1 MNKCFITGRLTK
13 DPVLEHTKNGVPTC
27 QFNVAT
33 NRPVIRDG
41 KREADFITCIAW
53 NKQAENLTKYQRK
66 GNLIGVQ
73 GSLRIDN
80 YEINGEKRYKTY
92 ILVENVEFFDSKKK
106 EEIENLST
114 KTITQETIEIED
126 EDLPW

>member
-80 YEINGEKRYKTY
+80 YEINGEKRHKTY

-126 EDLPW
+126 KDLPW